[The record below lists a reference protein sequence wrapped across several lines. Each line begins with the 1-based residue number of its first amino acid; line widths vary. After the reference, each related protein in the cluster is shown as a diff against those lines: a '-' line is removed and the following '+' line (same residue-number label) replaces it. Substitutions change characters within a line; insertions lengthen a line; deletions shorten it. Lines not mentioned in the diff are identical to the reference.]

1 MLKAL
6 AEVKE
11 AFMLGDD
18 FNSYLVIKLDSGE
31 KATFVYPPVVH
42 WAQCVDFYIKQW
54 KIVNSAIFLS
64 AEEKTKHRRD
74 AFRNALTYYK
84 IFLPFYN
91 TWKLKNFPS

>member
-6 AEVKE
+6 AEIKE

-18 FNSYLVIKLDSGE
+18 FNSYLEIELEGVFI
-31 KATFVYPPVVH
+31 YPPVVH
-42 WAQCVDFYIKQW
+42 WAGCVDFYIKQW
-54 KIVNSAIFLS
+54 KMANSAVFLS
-64 AEEKTKHRRD
+64 AEEKTKRRRD
-74 AFRNALTYYK
+74 AFRYALTYYK